1 MYNYYFFVNLDVNCL
16 NIIIGLII
24 GLIIILIIDKFL
36 E

>member
-1 MYNYYFFVNLDVNCL
+1 MYNYYFFVILDVNCL